1 MTRIV
6 PLLIAGIAATSLYNA
21 GVALAEPAKAPAPGV
36 TTQYNPKELG
46 VDKIQ
51 SPRDSASGQA
61 TGVTQSGRQDANKQ
75 NGWFAPELDS
85 DQSGMANR
93 EAGQAGQGASF
104 TSAEGRSMSFELNS
118 QKPGENTSQ
127 FAESGRK
134 AEEMIILNRNPAT
147 ESPQGMVFTNDT
159 IDKVQVAA
167 PGPETYRE
175 GGVNDQTTRRKNPRR
190 NRDATRVKRQ
200 QKP

>member
-46 VDKIQ
+46 VDNIQ
-51 SPRDSASGQA
+51 SPRDAASGQA
-61 TGVTQSGRQDANKQ
+61 TSASQSGRQDANKP

-104 TSAEGRSMSFELNS
+104 TSAEGRSMSFELNA
-118 QKPGENTSQ
+118 QKPGTENAGQ
-127 FAESGRK
+127 FAESGK
-134 AEEMIILNRNPAT
+134 KDGPYNVTNPAA

-159 IDKVQVAA
+159 IDKAQVAG